1 MNDQAKT
8 SRQALREDPILSP
21 YDGQEVGRM
30 PVADAAA
37 VEAAIERAR
46 RGFEIMRRL
55 PRFVRADILGPV
67 FS

>member
-30 PVADAAA
+30 PVANAAA
-37 VEAAIERAR
+37 VEAAIERG